1 MKEAST
7 YRNKNANPSE
17 NELMYEK
24 KNICLRV
31 NERFKNVRVLLL
43 SYLQPPKRV
52 GAFSFDSFLLGNF
65 EFLKVCTRS
74 DFHISILSIR
84 WYKTKYMENDWKWL
98 KVIENDWK

>member
-17 NELMYEK
+17 NELMDE

-52 GAFSFDSFLLGNF
+52 GAFSFDSFLLGETSNF
-65 EFLKVCTRS
+65 SKFAFVLISTFFMLKTR
-74 DFHISILSIR
+74 
-84 WYKTKYMENDWKWL
+84 
-98 KVIENDWK
+98 